1 VSAGVPRVSRGG
13 VWYFLAEQ
21 AALRGGPDARA
32 PRCAAPYRTLLAGL
46 TKHQHAILIDLG
58 EE

>member
-1 VSAGVPRVSRGG
+1 MTRGA

-21 AALRGGPDARA
+21 ASLRA
-32 PRCAAPYRTLLAGL
+32 PPPDTRQHPYYSTPYRTLLAGL

-58 EE
+58 K